1 MGIRNAEDLSAQRQ
15 GSTRR
20 CSRFLTSG
28 PLHPSIKIGG
38 CVSLGQCENECVPDL
53 VFCYEHASR
62 EAMEMVIVSC
72 KKEIEQ
78 LQREL
83 RTRDR
88 NYVGRT
94 SPRRRKS

>member
-1 MGIRNAEDLSAQRQ
+1 MGVRNAEDLSAQRQ

-38 CVSLGQCENECVPDL
+38 RVSLGQCENECVPDL

-78 LQREL
+78 LQKEL
-83 RTRDR
+83 RTRDK
-88 NYVGRT
+88 NSDGQV
-94 SPRRRKS
+94 SPRRRKV